1 MPRQHVPPLHPL
13 KHPAVLLW
21 WWQFDHVVASLIGG
35 LLRMIFAKARLLI
48 HLSLCGL
55 VLVAA
60 PARAATMG
68 MREIL
73 QYTLLHAPGLTQS
86 QEQLRIRGWQQ
97 DQAKAKFL
105 PSLDVTTSQGLQKS
119 VVPPWAARR
128 DAFDPG
134 AASPSNNPPLFA
146 TLGLSLSETFYD
158 NGQSQ
163 AQLDLSN
170 ADREV
175 AALTVQKTRD
185 EALLGAMKSYYAL
198 SQAHILLET
207 NKQQHELLDKQLR
220 LLGTMYRQGLKTK
233 REYLRLESEVRRA
246 AVDVRSA
253 AARVDAAE
261 VDLRR
266 AIGAPPSDRTVLFSV
281 IPADVVL
288 KNTLAFPST
297 VPGVERS
304 YEARIAAFDA
314 ASAAQRVELARRKNL
329 PQLTIS
335 SGVNYQNPDYLGLH
349 GRPQAQDLL
358 AWNVTVGLNYNLWD
372 DGSRRHDIDI
382 AASQQLIQ
390 SEDTKDKLAALA
402 ADIATL
408 MQSLGNLS
416 DIWRLNLQLITL
428 EQENLKNIEQDYREG
443 KVVYLDLITGL
454 TALLNAKV
462 NFFSTYFAAQQA
474 LAQYH
479 FYEGTIADAVA
490 RF

>member
-1 MPRQHVPPLHPL
+1 MPPLHPL
-13 KHPAVLLW
+13 KHATVLLW
-21 WWQFDHVVASLIGG
+21 WWLPDHVFASFMGG
-35 LLRMIFAKARLLI
+35 LLRMIIAKVRLLI
-48 HLSLCGL
+48 HLSLCGPIL
-55 VLVAA
+55 AAA
-60 PARAATMG
+60 PGMAATMG
-68 MREIL
+68 MQEVL
-73 QYTLLHAPGLTQS
+73 QYALLHAPGLTQS

-119 VVPPWAARR
+119 VAPPWAARR
-128 DAFDPG
+128 DAFDLG
-134 AASPSNNPPLFA
+134 AAPSANSPLFG

-163 AQLDLSN
+163 AQLDISS
-170 ADREV
+170 ADRDV
-175 AALTVQKTRD
+175 AALTAQRARD
-185 EALLGAMKSYYAL
+185 EALLNAMKSYYAL

-246 AVDVRSA
+246 AVDVRAA
-253 AARVDAAE
+253 AARVDGAE

-266 AIGAPPSDRTVLFSV
+266 AIGAPPTDRSVMFSIV
-281 IPADVVL
+281 PAEVVL
-288 KNTLAFPST
+288 KNTLAFPSS

-314 ASAAQRVELARRKNL
+314 AAAAQRVELARRKNL

-402 ADIATL
+402 ADIETL
-408 MQSLGNLS
+408 MQSLSNLS

>member
-1 MPRQHVPPLHPL
+1 MPLLHPL
-13 KHPAVLLW
+13 KHATVLLW
-21 WWQFDHVVASLIGG
+21 WWQLDPVFASFMGG

-55 VLVAA
+55 ILAAA
-60 PARAATMG
+60 PGMATTMG
-68 MREIL
+68 MQEVL

-119 VVPPWAARR
+119 AAPPWATRR

-134 AASPSNNPPLFA
+134 AAPSTNSPLFG

-163 AQLDLSN
+163 AQLDISS

-175 AALTVQKTRD
+175 AVLTAQKTRD
-185 EALLGAMKSYYAL
+185 EALLGALKSYYAL

-246 AVDVRSA
+246 AVDVRAA
-253 AARVDAAE
+253 AARVDGAE

-266 AIGAPPSDRTVLFSV
+266 AIGAPPADRSVMFSV
-281 IPADVVL
+281 TPAEVVL
-288 KNTLAFPST
+288 KNTLAFPSA

-349 GRPQAQDLL
+349 GRPQAQDLF
-358 AWNVTVGLNYNLWD
+358 AWNVTIGLNYNLWD

-390 SEDTKDKLAALA
+390 SGDTKDKLAALA
-402 ADIATL
+402 ADIETL
-408 MQSLGNLS
+408 MQSLSNLS
-416 DIWRLNLQLITL
+416 EIWRLNLQLISL